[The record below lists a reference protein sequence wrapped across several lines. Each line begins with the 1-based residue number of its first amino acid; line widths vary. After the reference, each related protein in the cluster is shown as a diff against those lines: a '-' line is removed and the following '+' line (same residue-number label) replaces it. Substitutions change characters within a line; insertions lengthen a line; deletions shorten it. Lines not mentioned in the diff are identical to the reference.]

1 VLLATPKGSS
11 VLWSESLIVAQ
22 PLDGGERKVL
32 IEGGS
37 DPRYLPSGHIAFARR
52 GALWAA
58 PFDAARL
65 DVVGAPVIVV
75 EDVMQAEG
83 GGNTALNTGT
93 AQFSVSAS
101 GALAYVPGGI
111 FPEDEFSLTWVD
123 GSGQAEPL
131 PLPPASYVHPRISP
145 EGRRLAYVLG
155 TAGLGTGGQI
165 WVYDIAREIPV
176 RLAGAGN
183 ALAPVWSPDGTRL
196 AFSGYGGGMYWT
208 YADGRSPP
216 QPIGSMDG
224 TVGVLQ
230 PSSWSSGDV
239 LAFVGPAGP
248 TGPRAIWT
256 VRMDGASEPALFAST
271 ESPAG
276 HPVFSPDGRWLA
288 YAASEPGAGPSDVY
302 VRPFPGGVP
311 LYRISL
317 DGGFQPTWSADGR
330 QLFYTAPDPQQGN
343 QPMMVVDVAT
353 EPEFTPS
360 RARLLFE
367 GHYGGSTPVRNYDV
381 APDGARFLMVQP
393 LEAPREPVTSI
404 ELVLNW
410 LTELKQRVPAPQP

>member
-1 VLLATPKGSS
+1 
-11 VLWSESLIVAQ
+11 
-22 PLDGGERKVL
+22 
-32 IEGGS
+32 
-37 DPRYLPSGHIAFARR
+37 
-52 GALWAA
+52 
-58 PFDAARL
+58 
-65 DVVGAPVIVV
+65 
-75 EDVMQAEG
+75 
-83 GGNTALNTGT
+83 
-93 AQFSVSAS
+93 
-101 GALAYVPGGI
+101 
-111 FPEDEFSLTWVD
+111 
-123 GSGQAEPL
+123 
-131 PLPPASYVHPRISP
+131 
-145 EGRRLAYVLG
+145 
-155 TAGLGTGGQI
+155 
-165 WVYDIAREIPV
+165 
-176 RLAGAGN
+176 
-183 ALAPVWSPDGTRL
+183 
-196 AFSGYGGGMYWT
+196 MYWT

-230 PSSWSSGDV
+230 PSSWSSDDV
-239 LAFVGPAGP
+239 LAFVGPAA
-248 TGPRAIWT
+248 PRGAFAIWT
-256 VRMDGASEPALFAST
+256 VRMDGASEPAPFAST

-288 YAASEPGAGPSDVY
+288 YAASEPGGAGPSDVY

-311 LYRISL
+311 LHRISL

-343 QPMMVVDVAT
+343 QPTMVVDVAT

-367 GHYGGSTPVRNYDV
+367 GHYSGSTPVRNYDV

-410 LTELKQRVPAPQP
+410 LTELEQRVPPAP